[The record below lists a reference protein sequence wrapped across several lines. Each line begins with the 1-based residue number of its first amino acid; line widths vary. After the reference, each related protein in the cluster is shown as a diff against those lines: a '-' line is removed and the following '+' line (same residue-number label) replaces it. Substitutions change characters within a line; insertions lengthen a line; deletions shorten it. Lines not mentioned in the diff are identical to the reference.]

1 MRFVSIVVVSLLLLV
16 GGSATLLAQS
26 GDHSKDETAIR
37 GVVQKYLDSREQR
50 DPKTL
55 ATLFVDDVDQLVSSG
70 IWRRGREELVKGTLA
85 SSENNAGKR
94 TLNVETIRFVTPD
107 VVIAD
112 ARYEIVGADGAATR
126 KMWSTFVM
134 KRGDT
139 GWQIAAIRNMLP
151 AASQNR

>member
-1 MRFVSIVVVSLLLLV
+1 MRLALGLVFLFAWIAVGPASLM
-16 GGSATLLAQS
+16 AQS
-26 GDHSKDETAIR
+26 GGHAKDEAAIR

-70 IWRRGREELVKGTLA
+70 VWRRGRGELVEGTLA

-112 ARYEIVGADGAATR
+112 ARYEIVGADGAAAR

-134 KRGDT
+134 KRGSS

-151 AASQNR
+151 AGSQNR